1 MKKSIIEFI
10 NFLSKKKS
18 KREKGE
24 VYILS
29 IAIDDYNFEHKLNY
43 CKRDSEYLIDII
55 IDKSFIEI
63 KQKNIYKIYDQEATK
78 TNIYRQFRRLNKI
91 ITPKDKLIFHVA
103 GHSNIKFN
111 TNFFIPYDGDRA
123 DIHTNISTKI
133 ITKFITNANHT
144 SCILIFNTFNKFQHQ
159 ELYQREFIENHDVQ
173 ISKSKLSVYSE
184 LIRFLENSEQNVNKS
199 VWHFTKSKSTADFQN
214 PIEVYDDTRQLN
226 SFIEE
231 TKVKIDKLVNQG
243 NYSKAL
249 QQIVRISSNN
259 DIKLRDQA
267 EALLH
272 YMREKKES
280 IKLAKPIENKEVQG
294 ITKNLVH
301 KVHESGYYLVPS
313 PALFKEP
320 IDKPKAKIILY
331 ASADTADQSRLRLD
345 EEYRAINLELLR
357 SPNRD
362 EFELIACLSS
372 RITDLQREL
381 LEKEPYIVH
390 FTGHGSCKGICMVAD
405 DSGNTQIIKNKPLG
419 GLFKLFAQSIN
430 CVFLN
435 SCYSASQ
442 STAIGEHIE
451 NVICMSSA
459 IYDTTAIKFASAF
472 YMALG
477 SGKDITFSFEFA
489 KNSIDL
495 QGCSDKD
502 LPTLIKKT
510 A

>member
-29 IAIDDYNFEHKLNY
+29 IAIDDYNSEHKLNY
-43 CKRDSEYLIDII
+43 CKRDSEYLIDVI

-78 TNIYRQFRRLNKI
+78 TNIYRQFRQLNKI

-103 GHSNIKFN
+103 GHSNIEFN
-111 TNFFIPYDGDRA
+111 TNFFIPYDGDRT

-159 ELYQREFIENHDVQ
+159 ELYQRKSIENHDVQ

-199 VWHFTKSKSTADFQN
+199 VWHFTKSKSTSDFLN

-231 TKVKIDKLVNQG
+231 TKIKIDKLINQG
-243 NYSKAL
+243 NYAKAL

-267 EALLH
+267 DALLH
-272 YMREKKES
+272 YMKEKEES
-280 IKLAKPIENKEVQG
+280 IKLIKPIENKEVKG
-294 ITKNLVH
+294 ITINLVH

-362 EFELIACLSS
+362 EFELIPCLSS

-419 GLFKLFAQSIN
+419 GLFKLFAHSIN

-435 SCYSASQ
+435 SCYSTSQ

-477 SGKDITFSFEFA
+477 SGKDIQFSFEFA